1 MSERKARARNF
12 AFTSEVGLAFMEIHP
27 QIVRRRME
35 RSWTNAGHAETVP
48 MAMPPE
54 AR

>member
-1 MSERKARARNF
+1 MSERKARAKNF
-12 AFTSEVGLAFMEIHP
+12 AFTRKVRLAFMDIYP